1 MRVAQDKD
9 TRKFLL
15 GFLVLYSS
23 KFSEWWVKVNRNQSI
38 KGLLLSLY
46 SIGQELSSRRWRGSD
61 LSSFWLNI
69 REGYER

>member
-1 MRVAQDKD
+1 MTYENFYWVFGIILQ
-9 TRKFLL
+9 
-15 GFLVLYSS
+15 V

-46 SIGQELSSRRWRGSD
+46 NIGQELSSRRWRGSD

>member
-9 TRKFLL
+9 SRIFMGLFTRKIIN
-15 GFLVLYSS
+15 
-23 KFSEWWVKVNRNQSI
+23 FSEWWVKVNRNQSI
-38 KGLLLSLY
+38 KGLLLSLCN
-46 SIGQELSSRRWRGSD
+46 IGQELSSRRWRGSD